1 MIKDTYKGN
10 AESKLLE
17 IKDMISNIEKSI
29 DKKQMTES
37 ILIERL
43 YYLKK
48 DLEEVIFLL
57 SLC

>member
-10 AESKLLE
+10 AESKILE
-17 IKDMISNIEKSI
+17 IKDMVSNIQKSI
-29 DKKQMTES
+29 DKKQMTEV

-43 YYLKK
+43 HSIKK
-48 DLEEVIFLL
+48 DLEEALFLL

>member
-17 IKDMISNIEKSI
+17 IKDMISNMEKSI
-29 DKKQMTES
+29 DKKQLTES

-43 YYLKK
+43 SSLKK
-48 DLEEVIFLL
+48 DLEEVLFLL

>member
-43 YYLKK
+43 SYLKK

>member
-29 DKKQMTES
+29 DKKQMTEA

-43 YYLKK
+43 SYLKK
-48 DLEEVIFLL
+48 DLY
-57 SLC
+57 

>member
-1 MIKDTYKGN
+1 
-10 AESKLLE
+10 
-17 IKDMISNIEKSI
+17 MISNIEKSI
-29 DKKQMTES
+29 DKKQMTEA

-43 YYLKK
+43 SYLKK

>member
-29 DKKQMTES
+29 NKKQMTEA

-43 YYLKK
+43 SYLKK

>member
-29 DKKQMTES
+29 DKKQMTEA

-43 YYLKK
+43 SYLKK